1 MSLNKPIFYDADCL
15 ESFLFVDAGYVL
27 EELFSKIVIPE
38 QVYQEIM
45 NESTPLIVKRN
56 FENLKESFVEI
67 REIYFP
73 SQEYVTYKS
82 IEKGFWSKTG
92 KVCGSGESAAMALAH
107 LNNGIVASNNLS
119 DVLEYIED
127 LDIGLITSS
136 MILTEALKKEIIS
149 IDTANSL
156 YVGMIRKGMDLPCN
170 SFFEYYDELYDGDCK
185 KFLNNI
191 SL

>member
-82 IEKGFWSKTG
+82 IEKRF
-92 KVCGSGESAAMALAH
+92 
-107 LNNGIVASNNLS
+107 
-119 DVLEYIED
+119 LEQ
-127 LDIGLITSS
+127 
-136 MILTEALKKEIIS
+136 
-149 IDTANSL
+149 N
-156 YVGMIRKGMDLPCN
+156 R
-170 SFFEYYDELYDGDCK
+170 
-185 KFLNNI
+185 
-191 SL
+191 

>member
-1 MSLNKPIFYDADCL
+1 M
-15 ESFLFVDAGYVL
+15 DAGYVL

-149 IDTANSL
+149 IDLILTL
-156 YVGMIRKGMDLPCN
+156 L
-170 SFFEYYDELYDGDCK
+170 
-185 KFLNNI
+185 FLNQFLLHGIKLIICQQTFFIHI
-191 SL
+191 SKPF

>member
-1 MSLNKPIFYDADCL
+1 MNKPIFYDADCL

-73 SQEYVTYKS
+73 SQEYVAYKS

-92 KVCGSGESAAMALAH
+92 NVCGSGESAAMALVH

-149 IDTANSL
+149 IDLILTL
-156 YVGMIRKGMDLPCN
+156 L
-170 SFFEYYDELYDGDCK
+170 
-185 KFLNNI
+185 FLNQFLLHGIKLIICQQTFFIHI
-191 SL
+191 SKPF

>member
-73 SQEYVTYKS
+73 SQE
-82 IEKGFWSKTG
+82 
-92 KVCGSGESAAMALAH
+92 
-107 LNNGIVASNNLS
+107 
-119 DVLEYIED
+119 
-127 LDIGLITSS
+127 
-136 MILTEALKKEIIS
+136 
-149 IDTANSL
+149 
-156 YVGMIRKGMDLPCN
+156 
-170 SFFEYYDELYDGDCK
+170 
-185 KFLNNI
+185 
-191 SL
+191 